1 MRPLPLYISLS
12 FSELL
17 TYVIFVHAVTLSELS
32 MRWTQMI
39 TQILK
44 PVDERCV
51 ITLIRI
57 ISPDNVKHGGGES
70 H

>member
-1 MRPLPLYISLS
+1 ML
-12 FSELL
+12 
-17 TYVIFVHAVTLSELS
+17 
-32 MRWTQMI
+32 WTQMI
-39 TQILK
+39 PQILK

-57 ISPDNVKHGGGES
+57 ISPDNVKRGGGGGGS